1 MTHVSSYG
9 RRGPSVLAGALEMEE
24 TMSFKRVFAAAAFGV
39 ALSSVPAFAYDRHFD
54 FGEVWSES
62 TQRHQRDEAL
72 SATPRDV
79 TRHPSPYVYQGRPHD
94 PSGNIIL
101 EGAK

>member
-1 MTHVSSYG
+1 
-9 RRGPSVLAGALEMEE
+9 
-24 TMSFKRVFAAAAFGV
+24 MSLKLVVAAAAVGV
-39 ALSSVPAFAYDRHFD
+39 ALSSVPAFAYDRYFD
-54 FGEVWSES
+54 FGQVWGDAANEH
-62 TQRHQRDEAL
+62 RRDDAL

-79 TRHPSPYVYQGRPHD
+79 MRQQPRQVYGGRPHD